1 MEKRV
6 SPPKAI
12 VDSSPLLINK
22 NRECEFYS
30 DETYAMPSNDECVN
44 TKINQ
49 FSFFIAALKVKL
61 LVRRS
66 ANQLVEQNILPRNE
80 QKFNYLLT

>member
-1 MEKRV
+1 
-6 SPPKAI
+6 
-12 VDSSPLLINK
+12 
-22 NRECEFYS
+22 
-30 DETYAMPSNDECVN
+30 MPNNDECVN
-44 TKINQ
+44 TKLNQ

-80 QKFNYLLT
+80 PKCYSLLTRQFFMLTLYIFFCLCYSPQNITCNPRTEEVT